1 MLRKTSYVIILLI
14 LFSIFVGIFS
24 NHLYLSNSEQNLP
37 IIINTSTAIDRS
49 SWHWTEI
56 DILSIAS
63 GLDSDNPEIV
73 VDSSNNV
80 HVVWSDPT
88 DYPSDG
94 DADGDI
100 FYKCWNSSAKLWQ
113 SIEIVSSESD
123 ATSFTPS
130 LDVDLEGNVYVVWV
144 DNDDILGSG
153 IDQDIFF
160 KKKNVVTDAWSSAEL
175 ISSGSN
181 SASSSPNI
189 FLEESDIHVTWGDL
203 GDITGG
209 SGGDKDLFYKK
220 WDSSSSAWGTTELI
234 SIQATDNS
242 DNSQIDVDDEGNVHV
257 IWTDYTDYLGAGTD
271 VDIWYNVRDSSSGTW
286 DYMKLVSTESSLSS
300 VVPDMVMDSN
310 GDIHVTWADT
320 TNYDGSGTDRDIFYK
335 RWDSTL
341 GIWTYTIVVS
351 EESTDES
358 NYPRIIVDQED
369 LIHITWIDATNYASI
384 GTDQD
389 VFYKHWLQ
397 EIDVWSDLIIVAPES
412 TSSVVDLAI
421 AVDTLGHIHFTW
433 VDPTNYK
440 GANTD
445 DDIFYRKFVG
455 SPEAPILAP
464 IIPNPN
470 KDGMVTLDWTDAYGA
485 TEYHVYRSD
494 SYIWS
499 AEGLPPIVRDT
510 STWTNQIATEG
521 IYYYAVVAVNDY
533 GISQISNCES
543 VEVILS
549 EETGDGFLI
558 PTELLIVGGIII
570 GAQVIIFVV
579 TVLMLIRIRSSVT
592 RPKKKK

>member
-1 MLRKTSYVIILLI
+1 MSLL
-14 LFSIFVGIFS
+14 LFSIFVGIS
-24 NHLYLSNSEQNLP
+24 SIQVKLSNSEQNLQE
-37 IIINTSTAIDRS
+37 IINTSSSIDRS

-63 GLDSDNPEIV
+63 GLDSDYPEIE

-94 DADGDI
+94 DGDGDI
-100 FYKCWNSSAKLWQ
+100 FYKCWNSSTKLWQ
-113 SIEIVSSESD
+113 LIEMVSSESD

-130 LDVDLEGNVYVVWV
+130 LDVDLEGNVYVTWV

-160 KKKNVVTDAWSSAEL
+160 KKKNMITDAWSSAEL
-175 ISSGSN
+175 ISTGSN
-181 SASSSPNI
+181 SASSSPCI
-189 FLEESDIHVTWGDL
+189 LLEHSNVHITWGDL

-220 WDSSSSAWGTTELI
+220 WDAASSTWEAIELI

-242 DNSQIDVDDEGNVHV
+242 DNSQISVDDEGNLHV
-257 IWTDYTDYLGAGTD
+257 IWSDYTDYLGAGAD
-271 VDIWYNVRDSSSGTW
+271 VDIWYNMRDSSTETW

-300 VVPDMVMDSN
+300 VSPDMTMDSN

-320 TNYDGSGTDRDIFYK
+320 TNYDGSGVDRDIFYK

-341 GIWTYTIVVS
+341 GIWTYTLVVS
-351 EESTDES
+351 VESTDES
-358 NYPRIIVDQED
+358 TYPRIIVDQED
-369 LIHITWIDATNYASI
+369 IIHITWIDATNYASV
-384 GTDQD
+384 GTDRD
-389 VFYKHWLQ
+389 VFYKHWIQ
-397 EIDVWSDLIIVAPES
+397 DTDVWSDLIIVAPES
-412 TSSVVDLAI
+412 TSSVDDLAL

-440 GANTD
+440 GANAD
-445 DDIFYRKFVG
+445 DDIFYRRFVG
-455 SPEAPILAP
+455 PPEAPILAP

-470 KDGMVTLDWTDAYGA
+470 SDGMVILDWTDAYGA
-485 TEYHVYRSD
+485 TEYYVYRSS

-499 AEGLPPIVRDT
+499 SEGLSPIISYT
-510 STWTNQIATEG
+510 SSWINLIATED

-533 GISQISNCES
+533 GSSQISNCVS
-543 VEVILS
+543 VEVVLS
-549 EETGDGFLI
+549 EETDDGFLI
-558 PTELLIVGGIII
+558 PNELLIVGGIIVA
-570 GAQVIIFVV
+570 AQVIIFVV
-579 TVLMLIRIRSSVT
+579 TVLMLMRIRSSVS